1 MDMYQYRK
9 KRKEMK
15 SNENKEEIPNQMNI
29 NCEEQANVKLHEI
42 VEK

>member
-1 MDMYQYRK
+1 MYQKKK

-29 NCEEQANVKLHEI
+29 NCEE
-42 VEK
+42 